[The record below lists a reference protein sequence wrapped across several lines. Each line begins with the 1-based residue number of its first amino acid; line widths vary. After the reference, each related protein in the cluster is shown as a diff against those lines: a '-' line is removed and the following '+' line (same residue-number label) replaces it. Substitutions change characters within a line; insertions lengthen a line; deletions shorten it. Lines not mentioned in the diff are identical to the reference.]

1 MTLRPGKYIEYDFP
15 LHEVNRLAVKEAN
28 AKKPIYTMHKWWA
41 RRLSCVF
48 RTILLAT
55 AIDWEDWDR
64 LEPWQRDEDGNF
76 IDADGNT
83 LTDERDY
90 HKRARRNRNS
100 AWERLYYRLD
110 EEANAVIRWAF
121 TKPIGEPKDK
131 ERLADHLAELGA
143 SPEDPQWWE
152 AIDWDAREP
161 ITVLDPFMG
170 GGTTIVESLRLG
182 ANAVG
187 VDLNPVAWFVV
198 KKETDGCDLDALQE
212 AFEQVEADVAEEIK
226 QYYRTT
232 CPCCG
237 EQADVM
243 YYFWVKQAKCQ
254 ERTCG
259 ATVPL
264 YNSFV
269 IARKGP
275 FSDPKKM
282 RGVPRNRQGEAG
294 MLFED
299 GDYRGIYFVKC
310 PDPDCGIVYASKRKS
325 SEKEST
331 CPGCGFTFDPTEG
344 YAGYGKYT
352 CPDCGSEH
360 DIVEAA
366 KQNIP
371 EGENRNVP
379 LPHELYAME
388 VFCPGCEY
396 KSYKGTTEEDESLF
410 REAKAELE
418 RIRDGLNLPEE
429 QIPHH
434 GVNTNYAGNDL
445 WAHGY
450 RYWVEMFNERQ
461 LLNLCRLRDAILRV
475 DEPNLREYL
484 LLAWSDALDLSNTF
498 ARYEPSARKIGRM
511 FQMHGFV
518 PRVTHAENNLW
529 GSEYGRGHF
538 SAQFAQVMAGLE
550 WISSPDDN
558 FFRDDSNY
566 DKRTIH
572 EDFFHDDLCVD
583 LFARSS
589 EDMSDMAPTR
599 SQLAITDPPY
609 YGNVMYAELSDF
621 FYVWLR
627 TALQDSY
634 PEQFGP
640 DLVPK
645 EEEIVEN
652 AHWVPK
658 RGNRTEAAKY
668 LTKDEAFFTTG
679 LTRVF
684 QETARRVEDAA
695 LLVFTFHHQA
705 IEAWGAVLRTVLNAD
720 FNVTSVVPVHAEML
734 QSLHIQDKAN
744 ISYDAVIVC
753 RKQTEAPK
761 EVQWVDVT
769 DQIYL
774 KAERLVRELE
784 ERLSPVA
791 SEDIYVIAIGKC
803 MEEYSQHYYRGESFV
818 KHRGEPVGVDD
829 ALNGN
834 ETRGIRGIGEIVDEL
849 VEEAEGRMWPAGLDP
864 VSRFYVI
871 NFLGQT
877 EVPYDRLHRR
887 ISHNQQVDL
896 KELEAR
902 QLVEEKGGKVKVV
915 AEMDRAD
922 YLLERYHDGDSPQQT
937 LIEAEDPYG
946 LSYIDRLHLI
956 YVMDQ
961 KGLLTAGLLEDWR
974 GDGTFVELAQ
984 DIVEYLDPKDSS
996 YKVYK
1001 RIAETLT
1008 GQGALQMDDDSLM

>member
-1 MTLRPGKYIEYDFP
+1 LSDIRPGKYIEYDFP

-48 RTILLAT
+48 RTILLAS

-64 LEPWQRDEDGNF
+64 LEPWQRDDDGDF
-76 IDADGNT
+76 VDDHDKK
-83 LTDERDY
+83 LTDEREY
-90 HKRARRNRNS
+90 HRRVRKETKNS

-110 EEANAVIRWAF
+110 DEANAVIRWSF

-131 ERLADHLAELGA
+131 ERLAVHLAELGV
-143 SPEDPQWWE
+143 SPEDKQWWE
-152 AIDWDAREP
+152 AIDWETREP

-170 GGTTIVESLRLG
+170 GGTTVVESLRLG
-182 ANAVG
+182 ANVVG

-243 YYFWVKQAKCQ
+243 YYFWVKLAKCQ

-269 IARKGP
+269 LA
-275 FSDPKKM
+275 KM
-282 RGVPRNRQGEAG
+282 PVIGKDRDVPRNKHGKAAMMLEAG
-294 MLFED
+294 SW
-299 GDYRGIYFVKC
+299 RSIQFVKC
-310 PDPDCGIVYASKRKS
+310 PAPECGIIYGSKRKP
-325 SEKEST
+325 SENEST
-331 CPGCGFTFDPTEG
+331 CPACGLTFDPTEG
-344 YAGYGKYT
+344 YAGRGKYT
-352 CPDCGSEH
+352 CQECGSEH
-360 DIVEAA
+360 EILEAA
-366 KQNIP
+366 KQNIS
-371 EGENRNVP
+371 EGIDRNMR
-379 LPHELYAME
+379 LTHHMHAME
-388 VFCPGCEY
+388 IFCPHCDY
-396 KSYKGTTEEDESLF
+396 KAYKAAEEADQRLF
-410 REAKAELE
+410 KRASCDLQEHYDDL
-418 RIRDGLNLPEE
+418 RIPDQ

-450 RYWVEMFNERQ
+450 RYWREMFNDRQ
-461 LLNLCRLRDAILRV
+461 LLCLCRLRDAILRLGNQ
-475 DEPNLREYL
+475 NLREYL
-484 LLAWSDALDLSNTF
+484 LLAWSDSIRNQNLFCGYERDYRKLSPQFSLHAYRPNLDIT
-498 ARYEPSARKIGRM
+498 
-511 FQMHGFV
+511 
-518 PRVTHAENNLW
+518 ENNVW
-529 GSEYGRGHF
+529 GTDFGRGTF
-538 SAQFAQVMAGLE
+538 INIRDQLTAAFKWLRQ
-550 WISSPDDN
+550 PDDN
-558 FFRDDSNY
+558 FFSSDDSY
-566 DKRTIH
+566 SKRKIGDGFTTSG
-572 EDFFHDDLCVD
+572 DRADLH
-583 LFARSS
+583 AQSS
-589 EDMSDMAPTR
+589 EHLSNITPAIC
-599 SQLAITDPPY
+599 QHAITDPPY
-609 YGNVMYAELSDF
+609 YGNVMYSELADF

-627 TALQDSY
+627 TALEDEY
-634 PEQFGP
+634 PEQFGAH
-640 DLVPK
+640 LTPK
-645 EEEIVEN
+645 EEEVIEN
-652 AHWVPK
+652 AHWAPSS
-658 RGNRTEAAKY
+658 GSRTEASQY

-679 LTRVF
+679 LTRIF
-684 QETARRVEDAA
+684 QETSRHVEDDGVM
-695 LLVFTFHHQA
+695 VFTFHHQA
-705 IEAWGAVLRTVLNAD
+705 NEAWASVLRTVLNAD
-720 FNVTSVVPVHAEML
+720 FNVTAVIPVHAEMT
-734 QSLHIQDKAN
+734 SSYHIADKAN

-784 ERLSPVA
+784 EKLNPLA
-791 SEDIYVIAIGKC
+791 SEDIYVVAIGKC

-818 KHRGEPVGVDD
+818 KHQGKPVGIDE

-834 ETRGIRGIGEIVDEL
+834 PTRGIRGIGQIVDEL

-877 EVPYDRLHRR
+877 EVPWDRLQRR
-887 ISHNQQVDL
+887 IVHNPQVDL
-896 KELEAR
+896 KKL
-902 QLVEEKGGKVKVV
+902 QDLHLVQEKGGKVKVIP
-915 AEMDRAD
+915 EMDRAD
-922 YLLERYHDGDSPQQT
+922 YLLERYHNADGPQRT

-946 LSYIDRLHLI
+946 LNYIDRLHLI
-956 YVMDQ
+956 YAMDR
-961 KGLLTAGLLEDWR
+961 KGLLTAGLIEEWR
-974 GDGTFVELAQ
+974 SDTTFVDLAR

-996 YKVYK
+996 YAVYK
-1001 RIAETLT
+1001 RIAEALV
-1008 GQGALQMDDDSLM
+1008 GQGALQMNKDSLM